1 MKFGQLV
8 IVYNVT
14 DIFLQ
19 KSYANHTE
27 KLFPDL
33 FLKNQDSAYL
43 LFYSF
48 IVWQTEGYRNILKL
62 GCKPLAF
69 IS

>member
-1 MKFGQLV
+1 MPNTSRGKGNQTMKFGQLI

-33 FLKNQDSAYL
+33 FLKNQDL

-48 IVWQTEGYRNILKL
+48 IV
-62 GCKPLAF
+62 
-69 IS
+69 